1 MSLDREEIKNK
12 AKQPSERLAI
22 DTEYNVSESLK
33 EEYHEPLNRQITTSG
48 EAPKDST
55 KICMSKTMAGI
66 SAGER
71 DQAGSRVA
79 AHVQQSALRDKML
92 LGAVDEWGKRNNPP
106 LDDNEISR
114 IFRQSNE
121 GYEFGCFDEM
131 LKERCD
137 PKCLFYKESW
147 NRF

>member
-1 MSLDREEIKNK
+1 
-12 AKQPSERLAI
+12 QPSERLEI
-22 DTEYNVSESLK
+22 ETEYDVSESLK
-33 EEYHEPLNRQITTSG
+33 EVYHEPLNRAVTPSG
-48 EAPKDST
+48 EARKVNT
-55 KICMSKTMAGI
+55 KICMSKMMTGI
-66 SAGER
+66 SEGER
-71 DQAGSRVA
+71 DQAGIRVA
-79 AHVQQSALRDKML
+79 AHLKQSGLTDQML
-92 LGAVDEWGKRNNPP
+92 LAA